1 MTIDSQ
7 AVWITTAFDQ
17 ETIAELSRGL
27 HQAAQPLT
35 ALQGW
40 LELALI
46 GSHTEDEYKA
56 SIRQAIEESRRVLAC
71 FDRVRELARLPHLS
85 SSMPGFA
92 ASSVVRAVLE
102 KFASDFEAAGVEV
115 VLQTE
120 SHVQELD
127 DLVRG
132 SESRVSTALSLIL
145 ASSFPFLASGDR
157 LELSLTPHPEKVEIC
172 VLAQKHGFSGGA
184 SGEELIWKIAPLEL
198 AQALL
203 ASTGGTVTLDPS
215 AFSVLISLSRTPA
228 TPGVS
233 NSAETRCAHV

>member
-71 FDRVRELARLPHLS
+71 FDRVRELARLPHLA

-92 ASSVVRAVLE
+92 ASSVVRTVLE
-102 KFASDFEAAGVEV
+102 KFAGDFEAAGVEL
-115 VLQTE
+115 VLHTE
-120 SHVQELD
+120 PHVQELD

-157 LELSLTPHPEKVEIC
+157 LELSLTPDSEKVEIC
-172 VLAQKHGFSGGA
+172 VLAQKHGFS
-184 SGEELIWKIAPLEL
+184 SGEELIWRIAPLEL

-228 TPGVS
+228 TPAVG

>member
-7 AVWITTAFDQ
+7 AVWIATVFDQ

-56 SIRQAIEESRRVLAC
+56 SIRQAMEESHRVLAC
-71 FDRVRELARLPHLS
+71 FDRVRELARLPQLTPTV
-85 SSMPGFA
+85 PGFA
-92 ASSVVRAVLE
+92 ASAVVRTVLE
-102 KFASDFEAAGVEV
+102 KFAGDFEAVGVEV
-115 VLQTE
+115 VLDPLPDGTD
-120 SHVQELD
+120 VD
-127 DLVRG
+127 DLIRG

-145 ASSFPFLASGDR
+145 SSSFPFLVSGDR
-157 LELSLTPHPEKVEIC
+157 LELSVNSQPERVEIC
-172 VLAQKHGFSGGA
+172 VLARKHNLSGAAA
-184 SGEELIWKIAPLEL
+184 SEELIWRIAPLEL
-198 AQALL
+198 AQTLL

-215 AFSVLISLSRTPA
+215 AFSVLISLSRAPVTS
-228 TPGVS
+228 GVCGA
-233 NSAETRCAHV
+233 AETRCAHV

>member
-7 AVWITTAFDQ
+7 GVWITTAFDQ

-46 GSHTEDEYKA
+46 GSHSEDEYKT
-56 SIRQAIEESRRVLAC
+56 SIRKAIEESRRVLAC
-71 FDRVRELARLPHLS
+71 FDRVRELARVPRLAP
-85 SSMPGFA
+85 SMPGFA

-102 KFASDFEAAGVEV
+102 KFAGDFEAAGVEL
-115 VLQTE
+115 VLHTE
-120 SHVQELD
+120 PLAQELD
-127 DLVRG
+127 DLIRG

-145 ASSFPFLASGDR
+145 AGSFPFLASGDR
-157 LELSLTPHPEKVEIC
+157 LELSLTPHPEKVEIS
-172 VLAQKHGFSGGA
+172 VLAQKHSFSGAA
-184 SGEELIWKIAPLEL
+184 SGEELIWRIAPLEL

-203 ASTGGTVTLDPS
+203 ASNGGTVTLDPS

-228 TPGVS
+228 TPAVR

>member
-145 ASSFPFLASGDR
+145 ASTFPF
-157 LELSLTPHPEKVEIC
+157 
-172 VLAQKHGFSGGA
+172 
-184 SGEELIWKIAPLEL
+184 
-198 AQALL
+198 
-203 ASTGGTVTLDPS
+203 
-215 AFSVLISLSRTPA
+215 
-228 TPGVS
+228 
-233 NSAETRCAHV
+233 

>member
-46 GSHTEDEYKA
+46 GSHSEDEYKA
-56 SIRQAIEESRRVLAC
+56 SIRKAMEESQRVLAC
-71 FDRVRELARLPHLS
+71 FDRVRELARVPRLTS
-85 SSMPGFA
+85 AMPGFA
-92 ASSVVRAVLE
+92 ASAVVRDVLA

-115 VLQTE
+115 VLE
-120 SHVQELD
+120 DGAEVD
-127 DLVRG
+127 DLIRG

-145 ASSFPFLASGDR
+145 SSSFPFLVSGDR
-157 LELSLTPHPEKVEIC
+157 LELSMNPQPERVEIC
-172 VLAQKHGFSGGA
+172 VLARKHNFSGA
-184 SGEELIWKIAPLEL
+184 AATEELIWRIAPLEL

-203 ASTGGTVTLDPS
+203 VSTGGTVTLDPS
-215 AFSVLISLSRTPA
+215 AFSVLISLSRAPA
-228 TPGVS
+228 TSGVGAP
-233 NSAETRCAHV
+233 AETRCAHV

>member
-1 MTIDSQ
+1 MTIDPQ

-40 LELALI
+40 LELALT

-56 SIRQAIEESRRVLAC
+56 SIRQALEESRRVLTC
-71 FDRVRELARLPHLS
+71 FDRVRELARLPHLAS
-85 SSMPGFA
+85 STPGFA
-92 ASSVVRAVLE
+92 ASAVVRAVLE
-102 KFASDFEAAGVEV
+102 KFARDFEAAGVEIV
-115 VLQTE
+115 FHRSSPGVE
-120 SHVQELD
+120 VE

-145 ASSFPFLASGDR
+145 SSSFPFLVRGDR
-157 LELSLTPHPEKVEIC
+157 LELSTNPQPEKVEIC
-172 VLAQKHGFSGGA
+172 VLARKHTFASGA
-184 SGEELIWKIAPLEL
+184 SSDELIWRMAPLEL

-215 AFSVLISLSRTPA
+215 AFSVVISMSRTPA
-228 TPGVS
+228 MAGLSGSV
-233 NSAETRCAHV
+233 ETRCAHV